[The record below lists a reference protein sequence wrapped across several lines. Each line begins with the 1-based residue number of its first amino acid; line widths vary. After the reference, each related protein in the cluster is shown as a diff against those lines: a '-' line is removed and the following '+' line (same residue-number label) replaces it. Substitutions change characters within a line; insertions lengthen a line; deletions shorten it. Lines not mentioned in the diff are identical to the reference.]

1 MIMSLLGIAIV
12 ALVAYI
18 WMTRGYFS
26 AMLHMCCVLV
36 AGAIA
41 FGLWEPVS
49 YFLLEKGSGNAA
61 IRDSAWAIG
70 LMLPF
75 ALSLAI
81 IRPIVDKILP
91 LNAQTESIFN
101 FIGGGVCGTIAGVV
115 TAGIVVI
122 GLGSFRMPSDF
133 LGYQSLQIATNGSM
147 KREQRLILP
156 VDRIVA
162 GFYGQLSETSLST
175 SEPLGK
181 WYPNL
186 ADVPAALRMTDG
198 DGNNRNTIG
207 PKDINMFSRYTLGEG
222 RTSGSLADLLR
233 DAWGGGSVQQVFD
246 LDGAQYPQNS
256 HIEGFVLQFA
266 PGARE
271 KFGQIV
277 VGNAQARLL
286 VESAAGDRLDL
297 FPIAIASRADAGSLM
312 FGRFRLDSIV
322 HLASPG
328 AGADTRMAFE
338 FIIPPGYSPLALY
351 YKNIRL
357 SLLPVVE
364 KFDTVE
370 ARDQAILSGSLF
382 GVQADTSVA
391 TTRPPARPVQ
401 QDPRDF
407 GIEMSNSIGWTI
419 QKGSERGLQLDG
431 NVVINGEA
439 VFGARELT
447 DRGGGGPI
455 AQALRVDRFRS
466 TEEASIVKVDVGPS
480 AALSLLG
487 QSFATAQQVVPPY
500 LYDTNGTRYE
510 AVGYVYEDREIIKV
524 RFTPGNPMRGIS
536 EIPTA
541 LSRSRTDQ
549 KLKLVFQV
557 NVGVQINRFTMGDT
571 VVSEF
576 GPFPIVAQRR

>member
-26 AMLHMCCVLV
+26 AMLHMCCVLI

-101 FIGGGVCGTIAGVV
+101 FIGGGVCGTIAGVI

-222 RTSGSLADLLR
+222 RASGSLADLLR

-297 FPIAIASRADAGSLM
+297 FPIAIASRADAGSLL

-364 KFDTVE
+364 KFETVD

-391 TTRPPARPVQ
+391 TTRPTTRPVQ

-407 GIEMSNSIGWTI
+407 GIEMTNSIGWTI

-439 VFGARELT
+439 VFGAKELT
-447 DRGGGGPI
+447 DRGGGGAI

>member
-286 VESAAGDRLDL
+286 VESASGDRLDL

-571 VVSEF
+571 VISEF